1 MPKKATIQA
10 QTSNLRWQAEL
21 KLKGLKRP
29 AVLPR
34 TEADTNRLLHELQ
47 VQHLELELQNV
58 ELQAARDKVETLLE
72 TYLDLYDFA
81 PVGYFSVD
89 ERGTILEVNLT
100 GAALLGVERSRLV
113 NQRLRSFVD
122 PSSLPNF
129 LVFFKE
135 VFSSSGK
142 KVCEMPLLNHRGLP
156 FWTDFQATPAVAHRD
171 GRKWCRIAISDL
183 TKLKQEE
190 EVRQR
195 LEAMAVAN
203 QKLKREIAQ
212 RQKVEVALKKSEA
225 HYAQLFEQS
234 RHHQEQMRHLS
245 HQLLQTQEEERKRI
259 SRELHDEIVQT
270 LVSINVHLA
279 ALTVKAGANTRD
291 FRKNITRTQRLVE
304 KSVEIVHR
312 FARELRPTVLDDL
325 GLIPALES
333 FLKDF
338 TKRTKIHIKFKASP
352 EVEQLNSTQ
361 RTVLYRV
368 AQSAL
373 ANIHKHSKSKEAK
386 VIIRKLQGSIRLE
399 IHDNGKSFDVERVLF
414 AKRHKR
420 LGLLGSR
427 ERVEMIGG
435 KFGIESAPS
444 RGTTVSAEI
453 PINTDHPKNILKTSR
468 Q

>member
-1 MPKKATIQA
+1 MPKKAANQA
-10 QTSNLRWQAEL
+10 QTAHLRRQAEL
-21 KLKGLKRP
+21 KLKGSSRQAL
-29 AVLPR
+29 VPR
-34 TEADTNRLLHELQ
+34 TEADTKRLLHELQ
-47 VQHLELELQNV
+47 VHHLELELQNV

-89 ERGTILEVNLT
+89 EQGTIMEVNLT
-100 GAALLGVERSRLV
+100 GAALLGVERSRLI
-113 NQRLRSFVD
+113 NQRLRGFVD
-122 PSSLPNF
+122 PPGLADFVAF
-129 LVFFKE
+129 LKK
-135 VFSSSGK
+135 VFSGSGK
-142 KVCEMPLLNHRGLP
+142 MICEIPLLNHRGLP
-156 FWTDFQATPAVAHRD
+156 FWTDFQATPAGSHRD

-195 LEAMAVAN
+195 LETMAVAN
-203 QKLKREIAQ
+203 QKLKLEIAQ

-225 HYAQLFEQS
+225 HYAQLFGQS
-234 RHHQEQMRHLS
+234 RLLQEQMRHLS
-245 HQLLQTQEEERKRI
+245 HQLLLTQEEERKRI
-259 SRELHDEIVQT
+259 SRELHDDIVQT
-270 LVSINVHLA
+270 LVGINVHLA
-279 ALTVKAGANTRD
+279 ALAGKTGGTAQD
-291 FRKNITRTQRLVE
+291 FRKNIIRTQRLVE

-333 FLKDF
+333 FIKAF
-338 TKRTKIHIKFKASP
+338 AKRTKIHTHFKAYP
-352 EVEQLNSTQ
+352 GVEQLDSTQ

-373 ANIHKHSKSKEAK
+373 ANVHKHAKAK
-386 VIIRKLQGSIRLE
+386 VAKVSIRKLKGSIRME
-399 IHDNGKSFDVERVLF
+399 IHDDGKSFEVERVLL

-435 KFGIESAPS
+435 KFGIESAPG

-453 PINTDHPKNILKTSR
+453 PIDHDGPKDPPKNPRK
-468 Q
+468 